1 MENLTRKAKQ
11 LGAESL
17 KLSTRAT
24 KKYMVLY
31 RGKWVHFGAKGYS
44 DFTMHKDAGRRA
56 NYRARHSTIR
66 LADGRFAYTLKES
79 PAFWAWHLLW

>member
-1 MENLTRKAKQ
+1 MENIVRKAKQ

-17 KLSTRAT
+17 KTSTRAT

-31 RGKWVHFGAKGYS
+31 RGKWIHFGAEIYS
-44 DFTMHKDAGRRA
+44 DFTLHKDPLRRA

-66 LADGRFAYTLKES
+66 LADGRLAYTVRES